1 MSKYK
6 TGDTVL
12 IKAKVEEVETYGG
25 ETTYFLS
32 ADPFD
37 GFGEV
42 NEGDIVPAEKP
53 KGSRTK
59 KTIELSAY
67 GKELAKELARVAR

>member
-6 TGDTVL
+6 IGDTVL
-12 IKAKVEEVETYGG
+12 IRAKVEEVETYDG

-53 KGSRTK
+53 KRQQDIS
-59 KTIELSAY
+59 LSPY
-67 GKELAKELARVAR
+67 GKALARELARASG

>member
-6 TGDTVL
+6 IGDTVL
-12 IKAKVEEVETYGG
+12 IRAKVEEVETYGG

-53 KGSRTK
+53 KRQQDIS
-59 KTIELSAY
+59 LSPY
-67 GKELAKELARVAR
+67 GKALAKELARVAR

>member
-12 IKAKVEEVETYGG
+12 IRAKVEKIETYGG

-53 KGSRTK
+53 KRQQDIS
-59 KTIELSAY
+59 LSPY
-67 GKELAKELARVAR
+67 GKALARELARAAR

>member
-6 TGDTVL
+6 IGDTVL
-12 IKAKVEEVETYGG
+12 IRAKIEEIETYGG

-53 KGSRTK
+53 KRQQDIS
-59 KTIELSAY
+59 LSPY
-67 GKELAKELARVAR
+67 GKALARELARVSG

>member
-1 MSKYK
+1 MNKYK

-12 IKAKVEEVETYGG
+12 IRAKIEEIETYGG

-42 NEGDIVPAEKP
+42 NEGDIVPAEKA
-53 KGSRTK
+53 KRQQDIS
-59 KTIELSAY
+59 LSPY
-67 GKELAKELARVAR
+67 GKALARELARAAK